1 MTVDHTGRPA
11 PTAPEYDVVVA
22 GGGPAGPHRP
32 ERCGPAD
39 APQCAAA
46 GRPTPPAAE
55 PAIAAD
61 PLSPQGILTAPHT
74 GMRAGRAVDDH
85 LGGDRTA
92 LTRYAAEFDT
102 ITATHPRS
110 RRTCRGLEHRWPRH
124 AFRHRRHTAGPTDP
138 AAGRA
143 NTRPEP
149 IPPPGVPA

>member
-1 MTVDHTGRPA
+1 PGGPPRAARGRPRRR
-11 PTAPEYDVVVA
+11 PTV
-22 GGGPAGPHRP
+22 
-32 ERCGPAD
+32 RCRRPAD
-39 APQCAAA
+39 ATGRRA
-46 GRPTPPAAE
+46 G